1 MKRWNI
7 KITKEAK
14 KDFQQLD
21 NSLKKQV
28 AAGIIKVAR
37 APLPSPHGYGKPL
50 GNKNGK
56 NLTGFFKIK
65 YKGIGIRI
73 VYTLVLADVTMNIV
87 VISERDDNYCYDLAL
102 SYTRNTEIGFLKIFS
117 LIFNRK
123 NQAIPYRITWFPS
136 FMQ

>member
-7 KITKEAK
+7 KITKEVK

-50 GNKNGK
+50 GNKNG
-56 NLTGFFKIK
+56 
-65 YKGIGIRI
+65 IRI
-73 VYTLVLADVTMNIV
+73 VYTLVLADITMNIV
-87 VISERDDNYCYDLAL
+87 VISERDDNYCYDLAFKL
-102 SYTRNTEIGFLKIFS
+102 YQKYGDKLFENIF
-117 LIFNRK
+117 FD
-123 NQAIPYRITWFPS
+123 F
-136 FMQ
+136 

>member
-37 APLPSPHGYGKPL
+37 GEC
-50 GNKNGK
+50 NK
-56 NLTGFFKIK
+56 FC
-65 YKGIGIRI
+65 
-73 VYTLVLADVTMNIV
+73 V
-87 VISERDDNYCYDLAL
+87 
-102 SYTRNTEIGFLKIFS
+102 NTK
-117 LIFNRK
+117 
-123 NQAIPYRITWFPS
+123 
-136 FMQ
+136 